1 MFLNLIYASAKLAK
15 EGRSITIVEAIIAGI
30 VSFGVF
36 SILPAWILTA
46 IAAAI
51 VGTAPTFGVVA
62 TLTAIIDGIW
72 NVKAFGAI
80 ARYDWK
86 G

>member
-1 MFLNLIYASAKLAK
+1 MFMNMIYAVAKLSK
-15 EGRSITIVEAIIAGI
+15 EGHSITNMAVIIAGV

-72 NVKAFGAI
+72 NVKALVAI

>member
-1 MFLNLIYASAKLAK
+1 MFLNLIYASAKLTK
-15 EGRSITIVEAIIAGI
+15 EGHPITILEAIIAGV

-36 SILPAWILTA
+36 SILPAWVLTA

-72 NVKAFGAI
+72 NVKALGAI

-86 G
+86 S